1 MSLGNAPVA
10 RNPDITPPYL
20 QVPDKLVMNKIDI
33 NCPYRQNAEEYRDMN
48 IMTRIA
54 NEEDRRPDQETL
66 CALVIDDETELS
78 EEISEALEDSGI
90 RAIST
95 NSFSE
100 ALSILESDPSINIV
114 LSDYFL
120 EEHRATGMQLIDC
133 CRTMFPDRY
142 FRFGLMSG
150 DRFVLMEHWQDTEV
164 LKLHKPL
171 IPQIFTAQIKL
182 HHASSYQFKLRA

>member
-1 MSLGNAPVA
+1 M
-10 RNPDITPPYL
+10 D
-20 QVPDKLVMNKIDI
+20 
-33 NCPYRQNAEEYRDMN
+33 

-54 NEEDRRPDQETL
+54 DEKDRRSDEEAL

-95 NSFSE
+95 NSFSK
-100 ALSILESDPSINIV
+100 ALSILESDASINIV

-171 IPQIFTAQIKL
+171 TPAILPAQTKP
-182 HHASSYQFKLRA
+182 HPASSGQFKPRAWRGGGPPPSFFLPLRKTPTWTRMPTPAPPPVPPRPAAC